1 MNESAEQE
9 KKFNYLFGVI
19 NFVVVFGIVLFLW
32 YIFMHPKGPMQ
43 LYSPMYGFSLIVCFL
58 TAIVLMIDVAG
69 YYPFAENPSE
79 KFGVVPRGITLTV
92 VSFILM
98 LFLFYIVFWGFIGK
112 FGVAYFSVKSIM
124 ASGGMGSDL
133 YIARESVCMA
143 LVYFFT
149 SFLWVALSW
158 NVGFGRWPW
167 QKAGRGVLAWS
178 RFFAIMFFTII
189 VYAVMFHPHVCYL
202 FYPPQNKAGVLAWWA
217 SFTGTGS
224 AYFGL
229 GLLIA
234 SLGWII
240 ISNLLWEGYPWKLLE
255 KDGEGTFLK
264 GIVTFIATLAL
275 GIITLLIVYQIMNWF
290 WDTPFEGGQYTD
302 APYFRFLHVAEVS
315 GFIILA
321 AFILKTS
328 FNNFPNMSGLW
339 PRAIIRTVIAMVGGI
354 IIHLF
359 YYSAATVS
367 LLGKVPG
374 FGQPEDTPLVWTI
387 LYLSVIMIQD
397 GFFNGWPLR
406 KR

>member
-1 MNESAEQE
+1 MNKSAEQG
-9 KKFNYLFGVI
+9 KGFNYLFGLI
-19 NFVVVFGIVLFLW
+19 NFVVVFGIVLLLW

-43 LYSPMYGFSLIVCFL
+43 LYTPMYGFSLIVCFL
-58 TAIVLMIDVAG
+58 TAIVLMINVGG
-69 YYPFAENPSE
+69 YYPFSESPSE
-79 KFGVVPRGITLTV
+79 KFGVIARGITLTV
-92 VSFILM
+92 VSFVLM
-98 LFLFYIVFWGFIGK
+98 LVLYYVVFWWFIGK
-112 FGVAYFSVKSIM
+112 FGVAYFSPKSIM
-124 ASGGMGSDL
+124 AAGGMGSDL
-133 YIARESVCMA
+133 YIARESACTA
-143 LVYFFT
+143 LVFFFT
-149 SFLWVALSW
+149 AFLWLALSW
-158 NVGFGRWPW
+158 SVGFGGWPW
-167 QKAGRGVLAWS
+167 HKADRGVLAWS
-178 RFFAIMFFTII
+178 RFFAIMFFTIV
-189 VYAVMFHPHVCYL
+189 VYAVMFHPNVCYL
-202 FYPPQNKAGVLAWWA
+202 FYPPQTKAGVEAWWA

-234 SLGWII
+234 SLGWIVF
-240 ISNLLWEGYPWKLLE
+240 SDLLWEGYPWKLLE

-264 GIVTFIATLAL
+264 GIVTFVATLAL
-275 GIITLLIVYQIMNWF
+275 GIIMLLIVYQIMNWF

-302 APYFRFLHVAEVS
+302 APYFRYLHVAEVS

-339 PRAIIRTVIAMVGGI
+339 PRAIIRTVIAIVGGI
-354 IIHLF
+354 LIHLF
-359 YYSAATVS
+359 YYSAATVP

-397 GFFNGWPLR
+397 GFFDGWPVK